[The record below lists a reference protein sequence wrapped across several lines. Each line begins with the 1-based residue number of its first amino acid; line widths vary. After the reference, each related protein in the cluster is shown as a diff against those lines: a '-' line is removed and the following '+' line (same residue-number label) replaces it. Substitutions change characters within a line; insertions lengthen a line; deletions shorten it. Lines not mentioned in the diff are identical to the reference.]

1 MVIDLLVRFA
11 VGSTQSGFNGP
22 HGELQ
27 VHSQIPPSHG
37 VAEYNYFPSPAQN
50 SFNQG
55 QFQPQHQLILV
66 SFSPILLIV
75 VVKNWL
81 LVVEINWIYLILE
94 VLLFALTLCLLLR

>member
-55 QFQPQHQLILV
+55 QFQPQHQSTQFLV
-66 SFSPILLIV
+66 SFSRFHGSLSLQFLFLSTILV
-75 VVKNWL
+75 SL
-81 LVVEINWIYLILE
+81 L
-94 VLLFALTLCLLLR
+94 